1 MSKAPKGSKQA
12 SRWGS
17 LLQQAVA
24 GVESK
29 LDTILADGDE
39 QPAPVVKVNSKTK
52 ESLET
57 EEHSHSTTPA
67 GTSANSKL
75 TVSDLFT
82 MARS

>member
-39 QPAPVVKVNSKTK
+39 QPTPVVKVNSKTK
-52 ESLET
+52 ESLEAKET
-57 EEHSHSTTPA
+57 SPSVTPT
-67 GTSANSKL
+67 GTRANSKR
-75 TVSDLFT
+75 TVSDPFT
-82 MARS
+82 LARN